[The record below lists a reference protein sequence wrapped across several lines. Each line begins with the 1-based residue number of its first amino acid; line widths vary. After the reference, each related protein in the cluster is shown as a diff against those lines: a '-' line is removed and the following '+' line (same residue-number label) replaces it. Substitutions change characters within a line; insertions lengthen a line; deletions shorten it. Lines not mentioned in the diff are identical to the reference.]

1 MLLMFATRRKKQ
13 DTKAIHFIRTYFDV
27 PHMHNFIHRDNTS
40 NAEEKPSEESNLL
53 KRFERRPQKIINL
66 KAFVGNDFCKSEK
79 KSIPTTFPQH

>member
-40 NAEEKPSEESNLL
+40 NAEENHL
-53 KRFERRPQKIINL
+53 KSLMFSRGL
-66 KAFVGNDFCKSEK
+66 KGGHK
-79 KSIPTTFPQH
+79 K